1 MDQNILNKLTI
12 SGFRGI
18 IGEILTPESVA
29 LLAQAFAITI
39 KEKMGKNDIHL
50 LIARDGRNSGEEIE
64 QNLVLSLTNSGVNV
78 TVVGIVTTPSVLYL
92 TKTLTFDGAIIITA
106 SHNPVEYNGLKFITS
121 DGKFASH
128 EIIKQMKAILCLPE
142 KELIAKIDS
151 NMGDKKSE
159 AIIDT
164 TLGSNYINH
173 VISSF
178 SKLTTKP
185 RVMLDPVNSSGSIM
199 GPEFLR
205 GMGAEVITI
214 YDDITEEFERPPEPN
229 PAALSELGRATLGYG
244 MDVGFGL
251 DPDADRLVVVDENGL
266 PVFEEYT
273 LALCARAFYEKLKKE
288 DVLNSAGPLVV
299 NMSTSK
305 TVIDVAKEYGVDS
318 VLSPVGEAN
327 VVNKMIENNSMFGGE
342 GSGGVIFR
350 PVNFGRDSFVGMA
363 LILNLMEES
372 GKKIS
377 ELVAEL
383 PKYIMLKDKISGIND
398 FKSYTQ
404 QIKSLF
410 PDATVNE
417 DDGLRFDFSDSSWIQ
432 VRASNTEPI
441 VRIIGE
447 AKEEARIV
455 ELADKVKSI
464 LF

>member
-1 MDQNILNKLTI
+1 MNDNILNKLTI

-18 IGEILTPESVA
+18 IGETLTPESVA
-29 LLAQAFAITI
+29 LLAQGFVITL
-39 KEKMGKNDIHL
+39 KEKLNKSDIHL
-50 LIARDGRNSGEEIE
+50 LIARDGRNSGNEIE
-64 QNLVLSLTNSGVNV
+64 QNLVLSLTNSGVDI
-78 TVVGIVTTPSVLYL
+78 TAAGITTTPSVLYL
-92 TKTLTFDGAIIITA
+92 TKTFSFDGAIIITA
-106 SHNPVEYNGLKFITS
+106 SHNPVEYNGLKFVTS
-121 DGKFASH
+121 DGFFANP
-128 EIIKQMKAILCLPE
+128 EIIKQMKNILSLPE

-151 NMGDKKSE
+151 KMNKTKGE

-164 TLGSNYINH
+164 TLGNSYVNH
-173 VISSF
+173 IISAF
-178 SKLTTKP
+178 SKLTTRP

-205 GMGAEVITI
+205 GLGAEVITI
-214 YDDITEEFERPPEPN
+214 YDDITQEFERPPEPN

-288 DVLNSAGPLVV
+288 NVLNSAGPLVV

-305 TVIDVAKEYGVDS
+305 TVIDVAKEYGITT

-350 PVNFGRDSFVGMA
+350 PVNFGRDSFVAMA

-377 ELVAEL
+377 QLVDEL
-383 PKYIMLKDKISGIND
+383 PKYIMLKDKISGVSD
-398 FKSYTQ
+398 FKSHAQ

-410 PDATVNE
+410 PEGAVNE
-417 DDGLRFDFSDSSWIQ
+417 DDGLRFDFPDGEWLQ
-432 VRASNTEPI
+432 VRPSNTEPI

-455 ELADKVKSI
+455 ELAGKVKSV
-464 LF
+464 L